1 MKPKVLE
8 EIEKLRN
15 AGEINGETYWRLK
28 RIIENPFEIDL
39 GKIFDKYGIF
49 GDSLVLDI
57 AAGGSGTGP
66 KILGENTIA
75 LDISREEIS
84 SAIKDGA
91 TAQWI
96 CADARKLPFKNN
108 SLDFIVTFV
117 GLAYISGYEN
127 KLAVL
132 KEVYRALK
140 KDGLI
145 LLVEPEIPEECQ
157 DYMKY
162 FVIYK
167 GGTRINETIL
177 GISGTDITQSQKLL
191 AKLLNKAGFKVVIE
205 KIGTLLVIA
214 GRISNKT

>member
-1 MKPKVLE
+1 MKPKVFE
-8 EIEKLRN
+8 EIKRLRN
-15 AGEINGETYWRLK
+15 AGEIDEETYWRLK

-57 AAGGSGTGP
+57 AAGGSGTSP
-66 KILGENTIA
+66 KILGESIIA

-132 KEVYRALK
+132 KEAHRALK
-140 KDGLI
+140 RDGLI

-167 GGTRINETIL
+167 SGTRINETIL

-191 AKLLNKAGFKVVIE
+191 AKLLSRAGFEVFIKEID
-205 KIGTLLVIA
+205 TLLVIA
-214 GRISNKT
+214 GKISK